1 MMLGNVAARGR
12 FGLSAKFPANEF
24 VVSFYAGIFVTRE
37 DNLKGIRPKSQTLS
51 ELMTFIRQALV
62 VKSFYVQI
70 T

>member
-12 FGLSAKFPANEF
+12 FGLSANEF
-24 VVSFYAGIFVTRE
+24 VVSFYAGIFVTCE

-51 ELMTFIRQALV
+51 ERMTFIRQALG